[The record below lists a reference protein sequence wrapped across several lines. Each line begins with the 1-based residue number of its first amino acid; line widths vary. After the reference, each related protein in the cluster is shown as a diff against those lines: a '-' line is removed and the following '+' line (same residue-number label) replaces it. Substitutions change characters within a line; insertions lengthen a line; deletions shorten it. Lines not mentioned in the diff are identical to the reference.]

1 MAGFDTVERTRER
14 IQLLSHVS
22 IRYCPFFKVL
32 LLLNIVVV
40 VVDVVVVV
48 VVLIN
53 VVVVSFSMNGSVR
66 PYGPPTI
73 ASLARTSVRLSVN
86 VKKIRLI

>member
-22 IRYCPFFKVL
+22 IRYCPLFKVL

-40 VVDVVVVV
+40 VVVVV

>member
-22 IRYCPFFKVL
+22 IRYCPLFKVL

-40 VVDVVVVV
+40 VVVVDV